1 MGATGITERELAVA
15 RGSLRAETLLS
26 LEDSGA
32 RMSRIGSGL
41 LLHGK
46 VMPVDEVIAHI
57 EAVSIDD
64 VAAAALELSGQT
76 RTVSTVGPIELAGTS

>member
-1 MGATGITERELAVA
+1 MTDRELAVA

-32 RMSRIGSGL
+32 RMSRIGSGT

-46 VMPVDEVIAHI
+46 VLPVDEVIATHRGGD
-57 EAVSIDD
+57 S
-64 VAAAALELSGQT
+64 
-76 RTVSTVGPIELAGTS
+76 R